1 MYLFGINV
9 RYMKRLVELSRV
21 VSNRIEKGDIQGPPN
36 TNEILRINELVLL
49 NSLSN
54 IMMVVES
61 TLALCS
67 ALGERWT
74 DGIKIAEHMSH
85 YDQNQIDGFI
95 DRLKDDKVNVWR
107 LAGFPRMA
115 ILRKNCRL
123 TRLESK
129 FVWELLHESCDL
141 IKGTLDSIVE
151 FYQKNRIIYGKFK
164 HGLTFLLGFEMYSPS
179 VMAAKGLPATAILAF
194 DRRRR
199 QPDGTCV
206 NATGLSERLS
216 WFNTISVL
224 SYSKETLAKHDA
236 ILSDTERLVSHITNN
251 HLLCAENCGEDYFPA
266 EQENQIWKAALYLR
280 RELSQEDQA
289 TFESVMEKIL
299 PSLLTIDR
307 SLVVEFKLGTHVFT
321 PLSERLL
328 RDTVATIFSSTGHG
342 EPDSGGPRLNV
353 RTQVKEAS
361 RT

>member
-1 MYLFGINV
+1 MYVFGINV

-21 VSNRIEKGDIQGPPN
+21 VSGRIEKGDIKGPHS

-54 IMMVVES
+54 IMMVVEA

-67 ALGERWT
+67 ALCERRT
-74 DGIKIAEHMSH
+74 DGIKIAEHMLR
-85 YDQNQIDGFI
+85 YDKNRIDAFI
-95 DRLKDDKVNVWR
+95 DRLKHNKVNVWR

-141 IKGTLDSIVE
+141 IKRTLDSIVE

-164 HGLTFLLGFEMYSPS
+164 HGLTFLLGFEMDPQSE
-179 VMAAKGLPATAILAF
+179 MTARGLPSTAILAF
-194 DRRRR
+194 DRRTR
-199 QPDGTCV
+199 QPDETCV
-206 NATGLSERLS
+206 NATGLSEQLS

-224 SYSKETLAKHDA
+224 PYSKETLEKHDV
-236 ILSDTERLVSHITNN
+236 ILFDIEKLVAHITNN

-266 EQENQIWKAALYLR
+266 EQENGIWKTALYLR
-280 RELSQEDQA
+280 RDLTQEDQA

-299 PSLLTIDR
+299 PSMLTIDR
-307 SLVVEFKLGTHVFT
+307 SLVVKFKLGTQVLA
-321 PLSERLL
+321 PLSECML
-328 RDTVATIFSSTGHG
+328 RDSVATIFSSTGHG
-342 EPDSGGPRLNV
+342 EPDSVGPRLNV